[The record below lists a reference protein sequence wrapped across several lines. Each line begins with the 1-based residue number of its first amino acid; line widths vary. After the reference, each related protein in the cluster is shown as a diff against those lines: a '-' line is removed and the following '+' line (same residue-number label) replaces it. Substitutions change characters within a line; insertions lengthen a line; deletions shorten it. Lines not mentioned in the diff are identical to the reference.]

1 MHYIAI
7 LLIIVSVILGVFKFD
22 LSYERFGQNLYD
34 MFSSLI
40 YYINKVFFNIQDQTP
55 EFVSISEIN
64 LAKVVP
70 FDIYKLQEKFEYFGE
85 YLISANNLK
94 NYLMFL
100 LRIALS
106 VVVIFSFLIPIFLL
120 VKRKIKKAYL
130 RRSEDDDRYAE
141 TDELKY
147 FKSKI
152 EPKILLVY
160 YWFRSFLSFVFS
172 RGYYVK
178 ILLVIWLLNL
188 NVISIL
194 ACLVGIYF
202 YFLASFDIGYL
213 VTTLIKF
220 GADILITFVSANIL
234 FWLVLI
240 YVCLTNA
247 LKKVAYMIL
256 EHHEMKNRGFIN
268 AQPLGTLGCA
278 TMGAGKTSLSVD
290 MALSTSVMFK
300 DKALEILIKY
310 DMKFPNF
317 PWLQFEDD
325 LKQCYQNHIQR
336 QEDLKKYGTSLVDVT
351 KTIYNL
357 ASSKYW
363 VISKCQEFLK
373 NPCVSNLWGYDFEK
387 YKMECDDDLK
397 ITDLF
402 EALITYS
409 KVYLIYIV
417 QTSYIFGN
425 LSIREDMFCDDGYLP
440 LWITDFFHRSPSESI
455 ENSRFAKIFDYDMFR
470 LGKKMLENNQ
480 NSNAFEFGVVVLT
493 EIGKERKN
501 ALENRENKKKDD
513 KANQSNDLFNYSIK
527 MIRHRATV
535 DFFPFVRIISDE
547 QRPES
552 LGADARDTFSV
563 IQIVDKSELIVL
575 YKGLFFDS
583 FIHNIIYPKFKAFYL
598 QMRNLRC
605 DNTLLIYLLKNI
617 FAWTENRYDKLKNR
631 FGYYTLKFETTTGT
645 LDGKADKFKYYLSTK
660 KTYSDRFSTDCY
672 SDFFEKMS
680 YYSGI
685 GIMDFVS
692 YRDTKQEDDEMQLQ
706 NAYFYIDMS
715 QFTEFANV

>member
-1 MHYIAI
+1 MHYIVI
-7 LLIIVSVILGVFKFD
+7 LLIISSVLLGAFKFN
-22 LSYERFGQNLYD
+22 LSYERVGQNLYD
-34 MFSSLI
+34 MLSSLI

-55 EFVSISEIN
+55 EFISISEIN

-70 FDIYKLQEKFEYFGE
+70 FDIHKLQEKFEYFGV
-85 YLISANNLK
+85 YLFSVNNLK
-94 NYLMFL
+94 NYSML
-100 LRIALS
+100 LLKIVLSALA
-106 VVVIFSFLIPIFLL
+106 IFSFLIPIFLL
-120 VKRKIKKAYL
+120 VKSKIKKAYL

-147 FKSKI
+147 FKAKI
-152 EPKILLVY
+152 EPKIILVY
-160 YWFRSFLSFVFS
+160 YWFRSFLNFVFS

-178 ILLVIWLLNL
+178 ILLVIWLFNL
-188 NVISIL
+188 NVMSIL

-202 YFLASFDIGYL
+202 YFLASFDVGYL
-213 VTTLIKF
+213 ATTLIKF
-220 GADILITFVSANIL
+220 GADILIMFVSANVL

-240 YVCLTNA
+240 YVCLTKM

-256 EHHEMKNRGFIN
+256 EHHEMRNRGFIN

-300 DKALEILIKY
+300 DKALDILIKY

-317 PWLQFEDD
+317 PWLQFEDE
-325 LKQCYQNHIQR
+325 LRQCYQNHIQR
-336 QEDLKKYGTSLVDVT
+336 QEDLKKHGTSLIDVT

-363 VISKCQEFLK
+363 VISKFQEFLK

-409 KVYLIYIV
+409 KAYLIYIV
-417 QTSYIFGN
+417 QKSYIFGN

-440 LWITDFFHRSPSESI
+440 FWTTDFFHRSPSESF

-501 ALENRENKKKDD
+501 ALENRENKKKDV
-513 KANQSNDLFNYSIK
+513 KANQSNDLFNYSVK

-535 DFFPFVRIISDE
+535 DFFAFVRIISDE
-547 QRPES
+547 QRAES

-563 IQIVDKSELIVL
+563 IQ
-575 YKGLFFDS
+575 
-583 FIHNIIYPKFKAFYL
+583 N
-598 QMRNLRC
+598 C
-605 DNTLLIYLLKNI
+605 
-617 FAWTENRYDKLKNR
+617 
-631 FGYYTLKFETTTGT
+631 
-645 LDGKADKFKYYLSTK
+645 
-660 KTYSDRFSTDCY
+660 
-672 SDFFEKMS
+672 
-680 YYSGI
+680 
-685 GIMDFVS
+685 
-692 YRDTKQEDDEMQLQ
+692 
-706 NAYFYIDMS
+706 
-715 QFTEFANV
+715 

>member
-1 MHYIAI
+1 MLIKFFNNIYSFFKSIYKRIIKLNYMHYIVI
-7 LLIIVSVILGVFKFD
+7 LLIISSVLLGAFKFN
-22 LSYERFGQNLYD
+22 LSYERVGQNLYD
-34 MFSSLI
+34 MLSSLI

-55 EFVSISEIN
+55 EFISISEIN

-70 FDIYKLQEKFEYFGE
+70 FDIHKLQEKFEYFGV
-85 YLISANNLK
+85 YLFSVNNLK
-94 NYLMFL
+94 NYSML
-100 LRIALS
+100 LLKIVLSALA
-106 VVVIFSFLIPIFLL
+106 IFSFLIPIFLL
-120 VKRKIKKAYL
+120 VKSKIKKAYL

-147 FKSKI
+147 FKAKI
-152 EPKILLVY
+152 EPKIILVY
-160 YWFRSFLSFVFS
+160 YWFRSFLNFVFS

-178 ILLVIWLLNL
+178 ILLVIWLFNL
-188 NVISIL
+188 NVMSIL

-202 YFLASFDIGYL
+202 YFLASFDVGYL
-213 VTTLIKF
+213 ATTLIKF
-220 GADILITFVSANIL
+220 GADILIMFVSANVL

-240 YVCLTNA
+240 YVCLTKM

-256 EHHEMKNRGFIN
+256 EHHEMRNRGFIN

-300 DKALEILIKY
+300 DKALDILIKY

-317 PWLQFEDD
+317 PWLQFEDE
-325 LKQCYQNHIQR
+325 LRQCYQNHIQR
-336 QEDLKKYGTSLVDVT
+336 QEDLKKHGTSLIDVT

-363 VISKCQEFLK
+363 VISKFQEFLK

-409 KVYLIYIV
+409 KAYLIYIV
-417 QTSYIFGN
+417 QKSYIFGN

-440 LWITDFFHRSPSESI
+440 FWTTDFFHRSPSESF

-501 ALENRENKKKDD
+501 ALENRENKKKDV
-513 KANQSNDLFNYSIK
+513 KANQSNDLFNYSVK

-535 DFFPFVRIISDE
+535 DFFAFVRIISDE
-547 QRPES
+547 QRAES

-563 IQIVDKSELIVL
+563 IQ
-575 YKGLFFDS
+575 
-583 FIHNIIYPKFKAFYL
+583 N
-598 QMRNLRC
+598 C
-605 DNTLLIYLLKNI
+605 
-617 FAWTENRYDKLKNR
+617 
-631 FGYYTLKFETTTGT
+631 
-645 LDGKADKFKYYLSTK
+645 
-660 KTYSDRFSTDCY
+660 
-672 SDFFEKMS
+672 
-680 YYSGI
+680 
-685 GIMDFVS
+685 
-692 YRDTKQEDDEMQLQ
+692 
-706 NAYFYIDMS
+706 
-715 QFTEFANV
+715 